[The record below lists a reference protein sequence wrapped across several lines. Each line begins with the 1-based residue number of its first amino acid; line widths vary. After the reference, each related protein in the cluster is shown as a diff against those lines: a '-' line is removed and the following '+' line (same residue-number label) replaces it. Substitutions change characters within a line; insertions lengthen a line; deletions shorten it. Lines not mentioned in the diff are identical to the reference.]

1 MQSPSDFSA
10 PPPGCPAHGNGG
22 SASVPLYGPEFA
34 ADPDGFYEYLRTFG
48 PAAPV
53 ELSPGVHASL
63 VTDYAAALHVL
74 QNPETFVRDA
84 RRWRALNAGEIPL
97 DSAIV
102 PMMLYRPNSL
112 YSDGAAHMRHRQV
125 VTETF
130 ARIDTH
136 RLSRHVDRVADYLI
150 SEFNGRGRVDLVADY
165 AQLVPL
171 LVFNE
176 LFGCPAE
183 LGDQLVFSI
192 SCLMDG
198 IEADKAITLLTETL
212 MELIALKRAQPGD
225 DVTSWLMQHPG
236 RLTDEELISE
246 IMTLI
251 GGGAEP
257 TQNLIGNALR
267 LLLSDEKYAGDQYG
281 ASLLVEDAIN
291 DVLWN
296 NPPIANWAGHYPVHD
311 VELSG
316 TKLNAGDPVLISF
329 AAANS
334 DPSLSTSRQ
343 TLSKRAHLAWG
354 AGPHACPAK
363 DPALLISILTIEK
376 LLNKLPDIELSV
388 PVESLTWR
396 PGPLHR
402 ALTSLPAR
410 FTPVRREGSASA
422 RFSAD
427 TRSAPANPA
436 GEQQG
441 HARKGTFWSGFLSW
455 WKG

>member
-1 MQSPSDFSA
+1 MQSPSDFPV
-10 PPPGCPAHGNGG
+10 PPPGCPAHGSG
-22 SASVPLYGPEFA
+22 VPLYGPEFA

-74 QNPETFVRDA
+74 QNPDTFVRDA
-84 RRWRALNAGEIPL
+84 RRWRALNAGEVPL

-136 RLSRHVDRVADYLI
+136 RLSRHVDRVTDYLI
-150 SEFNGRGRVDLVADY
+150 SQFNGRGRVDLVADY

-198 IEADKAITLLTETL
+198 VEADKAIALLTETL
-212 MELIALKRAQPGD
+212 MELIALKRAQPGE

-281 ASLLVEDAIN
+281 GSLLVEDAIN

-296 NPPIANWAGHYPVHD
+296 NPPIANWAGHYPVRD

-316 TKLNAGDPVLISF
+316 TRLNAGDPVLISF

-334 DPSLSTSRQ
+334 DPSLSTNRQ

-410 FTPVRREGSASA
+410 FTPVRGESSAAA

-427 TRSAPANPA
+427 VRSAPANPV
-436 GEQQG
+436 GEQQQQ
-441 HARKGTFWSGFLSW
+441 ARKGTFWSGFLSW

>member
-1 MQSPSDFSA
+1 MQSSSDFPA
-10 PPPGCPAHGNGG
+10 PPPGCPAHGSG
-22 SASVPLYGPEFA
+22 VPLYGPEFA
-34 ADPDGFYEYLRTFG
+34 ADPHGFYEYLRTFG

-84 RRWRALNAGEIPL
+84 RRWRALNAGEVPL

-150 SEFNGRGRVDLVADY
+150 SQFNGRGRVDLVADY

-192 SCLMDG
+192 SSLMDG
-198 IEADKAITLLTETL
+198 IEADKAIALLTETL

-225 DVTSWLMQHPG
+225 DITSWLMEHPG

-267 LLLSDEKYAGDQYG
+267 LLLSDDKYAGDQYG

-410 FTPVRREGSASA
+410 FTPIRRESSAGS

-427 TRSAPANPA
+427 VRSAPANPA
-436 GEQQG
+436 GEQQPQ
-441 HARKGTFWSGFLSW
+441 ARKGTFWSSFLSW
-455 WKG
+455 WKE

>member
-1 MQSPSDFSA
+1 M
-10 PPPGCPAHGNGG
+10 
-22 SASVPLYGPEFA
+22 
-34 ADPDGFYEYLRTFG
+34 
-48 PAAPV
+48 
-53 ELSPGVHASL
+53 
-63 VTDYAAALHVL
+63 
-74 QNPETFVRDA
+74 
-84 RRWRALNAGEIPL
+84 
-97 DSAIV
+97 
-102 PMMLYRPNSL
+102 
-112 YSDGAAHMRHRQV
+112 
-125 VTETF
+125 
-130 ARIDTH
+130 
-136 RLSRHVDRVADYLI
+136 
-150 SEFNGRGRVDLVADY
+150 
-165 AQLVPL
+165 
-171 LVFNE
+171 
-176 LFGCPAE
+176 
-183 LGDQLVFSI
+183 
-192 SCLMDG
+192 
-198 IEADKAITLLTETL
+198 
-212 MELIALKRAQPGD
+212 
-225 DVTSWLMQHPG
+225 
-236 RLTDEELISE
+236 
-246 IMTLI
+246 
-251 GGGAEP
+251 
-257 TQNLIGNALR
+257 
-267 LLLSDEKYAGDQYG
+267 
-281 ASLLVEDAIN
+281 
-291 DVLWN
+291 
-296 NPPIANWAGHYPVHD
+296 HD

-410 FTPVRREGSASA
+410 FTPVRREGSAAA

-436 GEQQG
+436 GGQQG

>member
-1 MQSPSDFSA
+1 MSSPSEFPS
-10 PPPGCPAHGNGG
+10 PPPGCPAHGSGRG
-22 SASVPLYGPEFA
+22 APLYGPEFA
-34 ADPDGFYEYLRTFG
+34 ADPNAYYEYLRQSG
-48 PAAPV
+48 PAGPV
-53 ELSPGVHASL
+53 ELSPGVEASL

-74 QNPETFVRDA
+74 QNPETFVRDS
-84 RRWRALNAGEIPL
+84 RHWRAFNAGEIPL
-97 DSAIV
+97 DSAIL
-102 PMMLYRPNSL
+102 PMMLYRPNAL
-112 YSDGAAHMRHRQV
+112 YSDGAEHMRHRQA

-136 RLSRHVDRVADYLI
+136 RVSRHVDRVADYLI
-150 SEFNGRGRVDLVADY
+150 NQVSGRGRVDLIADY
-165 AQLVPL
+165 AQLVPP

-176 LFGCPAE
+176 LFGCPPDV
-183 LGDQLVFSI
+183 GDQLVYSI

-198 IEADKAITLLTETL
+198 IETDKAMESLVETL
-212 MELIALKRAQPGD
+212 MELIALKRAQPGED
-225 DVTSWLMQHPG
+225 ITSWLMQHPS

-267 LLLSDEKYAGDQYG
+267 LLLSDERYSGGQHG

-296 NPPIANWAGHYPVHD
+296 NPPIANWAGHYPLYD
-311 VELSG
+311 VDLSG
-316 TKLNAGDPVLISF
+316 TKLNAGEPVLISF

-363 DPALLISILTIEK
+363 DLAMLISVLTIEK
-376 LLNKLPDIELSV
+376 LLNRLPDVELSV

-396 PGPLHR
+396 QGPLHR
-402 ALTSLPAR
+402 ALTALPAR
-410 FTPVRREGSASA
+410 FTPARRVNPVNTQ
-422 RFSAD
+422 FPAD
-427 TRSAPANPA
+427 ARSAPTSSTT
-436 GEQQG
+436 EQQ
-441 HARKGTFWSGFLSW
+441 RRPPKGTFWSGFLSW

>member
-1 MQSPSDFSA
+1 
-10 PPPGCPAHGNGG
+10 
-22 SASVPLYGPEFA
+22 
-34 ADPDGFYEYLRTFG
+34 
-48 PAAPV
+48 
-53 ELSPGVHASL
+53 
-63 VTDYAAALHVL
+63 
-74 QNPETFVRDA
+74 
-84 RRWRALNAGEIPL
+84 
-97 DSAIV
+97 
-102 PMMLYRPNSL
+102 MMLYRPNSL

-198 IEADKAITLLTETL
+198 VEADKAITLLTETL

-343 TLSKRAHLAWG
+343 TLSK
-354 AGPHACPAK
+354 
-363 DPALLISILTIEK
+363 
-376 LLNKLPDIELSV
+376 LPDIELSV

-410 FTPVRREGSASA
+410 FTPVRREGSAAA